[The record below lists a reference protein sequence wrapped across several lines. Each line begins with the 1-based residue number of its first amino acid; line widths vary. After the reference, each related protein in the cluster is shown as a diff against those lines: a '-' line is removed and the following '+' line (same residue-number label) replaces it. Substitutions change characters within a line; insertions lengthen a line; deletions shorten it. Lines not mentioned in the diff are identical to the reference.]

1 MSWFTSLLR
10 ISSVGE
16 DEKMKQSERILKLRE
31 TDANDSEDNDDG
43 VIIKIEMQSVI
54 PIFTI

>member
-54 PIFTI
+54 LTFTS